1 MENIASKQIRRSK
14 DLSLIKVKRADV
26 KTITIGLAVS
36 SVMLAQVGEHD
47 FKLKAAAILVMLE
60 VSAKDREGRL
70 YRILR

>member
-14 DLSLIKVKRADV
+14 DLSLISVKRADV

-47 FKLKAAAILVMLE
+47 FKLKAVSNLVMLE